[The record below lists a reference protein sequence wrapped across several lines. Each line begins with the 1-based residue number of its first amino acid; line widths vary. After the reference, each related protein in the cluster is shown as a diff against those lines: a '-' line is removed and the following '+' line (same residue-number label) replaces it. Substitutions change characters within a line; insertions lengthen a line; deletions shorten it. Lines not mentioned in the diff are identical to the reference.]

1 MRISLAFAVP
11 LALLVGLLL
20 GAAPGPRPAG
30 AEEPADALL
39 QLMQDV
45 AVLKERQAAIRGYV
59 LANAARA
66 DRLDQLVAD
75 LRRLG
80 FAAAANPAPARERL
94 LAGLTEMAKSLRE
107 GLPAK

>member
-1 MRISLAFAVP
+1 MRFPIALVA
-11 LALLVGLLL
+11 LALLVPALLL
-20 GAAPGPRPAG
+20 VTGSGSRSVQ
-30 AEEPADALL
+30 AEEPADPLAALVH
-39 QLMQDV
+39 DV

-66 DRLDQLVAD
+66 DRIDQLVAD

-80 FAAAANPAPARERL
+80 FAAAANPAAARERL
-94 LAGLTEMAKSLRE
+94 LAGLSEMAKSMRE